1 MPRIR
6 TAGVIATMSALA
18 LALSGCS
25 VLTAFSPHVESEI
38 FDTAKDMKAAKTSTF
53 GSPTFVPD
61 DATII
66 RVDYDTQGKGA
77 ILTYTS
83 KTHFKAGT
91 CTKAVKMQK
100 PEIQDSWWPATGVPE
115 QGVSCP
121 GGWTAFAAGDQIY
134 AATLSSPA
142 K

>member
-6 TAGVIATMSALA
+6 TAGVIATTSALA

-25 VLTAFSPHVESEI
+25 VVSAFEPHVDSAI
-38 FDTAKDMKAAKTSTF
+38 WDTAKEMKASDTAVF
-53 GSPTFVPD
+53 GSPTFIPD

-66 RVDYDTQGKGA
+66 RVDYDTQAGTA

-83 KTHFKAGT
+83 KTHVIPKV
-91 CTKAVKMQK
+91 CTKSVPMPK
-100 PEIQDSWWPATGVPE
+100 PDIQDSWWPVDGLPPKASG
-115 QGVSCP
+115 CP
-121 GGWTAFAAGDQIY
+121 GGWSAFTVGDQVW
-134 AATLSSPA
+134 AAKAPT